1 MELSTWWW
9 RRQGLDGSAMG
20 FSAAEVLSKSGWA
33 RSVSG
38 VGPYLSLYARAG
50 HTRPGI
56 DQAVANLELHELPSA
71 RGCTYV
77 VPAADFAL
85 ALECARGSGH
95 SEMATAQK
103 LCVTTREVEQL
114 EAAVQQALK
123 GGPLDPA
130 ALTDACGSKARQ
142 LGEAGKKKGLNSTL
156 PVALGRLQ
164 TEGVIRR
171 VPVNGRLDNQRYR
184 YTLWNLPLPAR
195 PAEEAF
201 VELARKYFQWTG
213 PATLAEFQWFS
224 GLGVKKAQ
232 NAIAPLGLEQ
242 MPDQRWIFPADRE
255 ALEAKA
261 KPDQRVA
268 LVSSLDPR
276 DTAREVLGEKQ
287 LCQLGGIT
295 DLMFNAILRGGRLI
309 GLWEYDPATEAIAW
323 MGFVKKDQAM
333 EQAVA
338 ATREMIRGELGDARS
353 FSLDSPKSRQPRI
366 DWLRAQ

>member
-33 RSVSG
+33 RSVGG
-38 VGPYLSLYARAG
+38 VGPYLSLNARAG
-50 HTRPGI
+50 LTRPGI
-56 DQAVANLELHELPSA
+56 DQAVANLLLHELPSA

-103 LCVTTREVEQL
+103 LGVTTREVEQL

-224 GLGVKKAQ
+224 GLGVKKAPSSPWDWNRCRISAGSSPPIARLSKRKQ
-232 NAIAPLGLEQ
+232 NRISAWRSSVVWMRFSCCAAISP
-242 MPDQRWIFPADRE
+242 PSW
-255 ALEAKA
+255 
-261 KPDQRVA
+261 
-268 LVSSLDPR
+268 
-276 DTAREVLGEKQ
+276 
-287 LCQLGGIT
+287 
-295 DLMFNAILRGGRLI
+295 
-309 GLWEYDPATEAIAW
+309 
-323 MGFVKKDQAM
+323 
-333 EQAVA
+333 
-338 ATREMIRGELGDARS
+338 IRGTRPERCLERS
-353 FSLDSPKSRQPRI
+353 SYTSWAASLTSCSTPSC
-366 DWLRAQ
+366 AAVG